1 MRTWSCKISF
11 SFWISMASSFKKVKL
26 VILTDISMLL
36 MVQNGVRGGICHLIY
51 ISIKAN
57 NKYI

>member
-1 MRTWSCKISF
+1 
-11 SFWISMASSFKKVKL
+11 MASSFKKVKL

-36 MVQNGVRGGICHLIY
+36 MVENGKRGGICHFIY

-57 NKYI
+57 SKYM